1 MNKHQSQR
9 DLPDTKPQNHIN
21 IQNNVIMS
29 NELDAIGRLPE
40 PLAHRAMNLL
50 EKATEHKMQMDKEI
64 IELEKTEQKHRE
76 SNSRLSYILQGF
88 GVLTS
93 FVFIVGSLILFAY
106 LVLQDKPLAWLSIIP
121 AIAPIIIS
129 AFAIFSNSK
138 KS

>member
-1 MNKHQSQR
+1 MG
-9 DLPDTKPQNHIN
+9 
-21 IQNNVIMS
+21 
-29 NELDAIGRLPE
+29 NEDAIGRLPE

-64 IELEKTEQKHRE
+64 IELEKTEQKDRE